1 MHNMH
6 KIPSVDTEKHPNVS
20 IYEIDEEFLKEADR
34 IISTSNN
41 SVPEFWRKRYEADN
55 AKNWDTF
62 YKHNQ
67 ANFFK
72 DRHYIVEEF
81 GLRAHIGQA
90 DSIHVV
96 DLGCGVGN
104 AILPLLQE
112 FPNAAA
118 RGFDCAASA
127 IDILKYKLI
136 ADGMQE
142 RCKVSTG
149 DLTDKNFPYQE
160 MQNTG
165 DLALLFF
172 VQSAIDPAHY
182 ENIQEIAWQ
191 VLKPGGSLL
200 FRDYGLYDMA
210 QLRFETS
217 ASRQGNRIS
226 DNFYVRGD
234 GTRAKFF
241 TEIELKSIWEKDDRF
256 RTDHIV
262 THAKKIVNRKT
273 GVEMKRVWI
282 QAKWIK
288 N

>member
-1 MHNMH
+1 MH
-6 KIPSVDTEKHPNVS
+6 KVPSVDTEKHPNVS
-20 IYEIDEEFLKEADR
+20 IYEIDDEFIKEADK
-34 IISTSNN
+34 IISSSNN

-81 GLRAHIGQA
+81 GLRQQIDATA
-90 DSIHVV
+90 ALHVV

-112 FPNAAA
+112 FPNSTA
-118 RGFDCAASA
+118 RGFDCAATA
-127 IDILKYKLI
+127 ISILKQKLVD
-136 ADGMQE
+136 DGLDG

-149 DLTDKNFPYQE
+149 DLTDTKFPYCE
-160 MQNTG
+160 MENTG

-172 VQSAIDPAHY
+172 VQSAIDPSHY
-182 ENIQEIAWQ
+182 ATVQEIAWR
-191 VLKPGGSLL
+191 VLKPGGALL
-200 FRDYGLYDMA
+200 FRDYGVYDMA
-210 QLRFETS
+210 QLRFESS

-241 TEIELKSIWEKDDRF
+241 TETELKTIWEKDGRF

-282 QAKWIK
+282 QAKFIK